1 MTNDVSI
8 TAHSLHDTKTK
19 LSMRYK
25 RARNGR
31 FSFCL
36 FFFQTQITTRCE
48 IATSSIYLIPVSFS
62 LSLSLLRHYL
72 YVNVFSIISDRVFL
86 TNLILDLP

>member
-8 TAHSLHDTKTK
+8 IAHSLHDTKTK

-25 RARNGR
+25 RAR
-31 FSFCL
+31 L

-62 LSLSLLRHYL
+62 FSLSLLRHYL